1 MTVLNSG
8 QSGVTLSLRRVFGL
22 FLCLVIILVL
32 FSVRL
37 FQLQIVDGDKYAAL
51 ADADIQTTISIA
63 ASRGEILDCNQI
75 PLVSNRTSYAVVLD
89 YNYFPV
95 GNDDEGMK
103 RKNDTLLLLVATL
116 QQEGEEWNDT
126 LPISDEKPYA
136 FLEDQESNV
145 DRLKS
150 QLRMASYATAE
161 NCMKQ
166 LIERFKL
173 ESYTPQ
179 EQRYLAGI
187 QYNMMVAGFGARTP
201 YTFAGDVSDTTMYR
215 ILENN
220 EQFPGVDVDTVA
232 VREYVGGEIACHI
245 IGRVGPIYAGEYEE
259 LKNKGYSYND
269 VLGKSGIEAAA
280 EDALRGD
287 AGARVLIKNS
297 SGAVV
302 SELQTIDPVPGKSVI
317 LSIDSKLQKVAQDM
331 LDEKIRS
338 MRDTAAVGKGKD
350 IVSGSVV
357 MLDVK
362 TGGVIVCASWPS
374 YDLATYYEDYSMLES
389 DKDRPLFNRA
399 LYGAYPCGSVFKPG
413 YALAAITDNFIKP
426 YAKINCTRTYMY
438 YAPSYT
444 PNCMGYHGPINTV
457 TALEKSCNYYF
468 YDVGRQMGS
477 SIFSYLSAYGFGQ
490 KTGVEIG
497 ESSGIQ
503 QSPEYLKSI
512 GGQWVPGDY
521 LQLAIGQRGSYTP
534 IQLASYA
541 MMIANNGVRYKTHFI
556 SAYRSY
562 DGSEDEK
569 VEPVVEATVEWS
581 DEAIKAVK
589 EGMIAVGKS
598 GTASAYFSS
607 TPYTVACKT
616 GTAQTGINNTSDH
629 GTFIAYAPADDP
641 EVAIAVVMER
651 GTSGAST
658 YVARQVLDAY
668 FDKKDAGESPTQIG
682 VLLP

>member
-1 MTVLNSG
+1 MLNSKDN
-8 QSGVTLSLRRVFGL
+8 SGMLSLRRVFGL
-22 FLCLVIILVL
+22 FVCMVIILFL
-32 FSVRL
+32 FAVRL
-37 FQLQIVDGDKYAAL
+37 FQVQIVDGAEYAAL

-63 ASRGEILDCNQI
+63 ASRGEILDRNQI

-89 YNYFPV
+89 YNYFPN
-95 GNDDEGMK
+95 GNTDEGMK
-103 RKNDTLLLLVATL
+103 QKNDTLLLLIDTL
-116 QQEGEEWNDT
+116 KQEGESWNDT
-126 LPISDEKPYA
+126 LPISMTKPYTFA
-136 FLEDQESNV
+136 EEQEADV
-145 DRLKS
+145 AKLKS

-166 LIERFKL
+166 LIEQYQL
-173 ESYTPQ
+173 ESYTQ
-179 EQRYLAGI
+179 EQQRYLAGI
-187 QYNMMVAGFGARTP
+187 QYNMSVAGFGARTP

-220 EQFPGVDVDTVA
+220 EHFPGVDVDTVA
-232 VREYVGGEIACHI
+232 VREYVGGEIGCHI
-245 IGRVGPIYAGEYEE
+245 IGRVGPIYAGEYEK
-259 LKNKGYSYND
+259 LKDKGYSFND

-280 EDALRGD
+280 EDALRGE

-302 SELQTIDPVPGKSVI
+302 SELQTEDPIPGQSVI
-317 LSIDSKLQKVAQDM
+317 LSLDSKLQKVAQDT
-331 LDEKIRS
+331 LDQKIKS
-338 MRDTAAVGKGKD
+338 MRDTAATGKGKD

-362 TGGVIVCASWPS
+362 TGGVMICASWPS
-374 YDLATYYEDYSMLES
+374 YDLSTYYENYSALES

-413 YALAAITDNFIKP
+413 YSLAAITDSIINP
-426 YAKINCTRTYMY
+426 HSRINCTRTYMY

-444 PNCMGYHGPINTV
+444 PNCLGHHGPINTV

-468 YDVGRQMGS
+468 YDVGRLMGNR
-477 SIFSYLSAYGFGQ
+477 IFSYLTQYGFGQ

-497 ESSGIQ
+497 ESSGVQ
-503 QSPEYLKSI
+503 QTPEYLQSI

-534 IQLASYA
+534 IQLAAYA
-541 MMIANNGVRYKTHFI
+541 MMIANNGVRYQTHFI

-562 DGSEDEK
+562 DGEADVK
-569 VEPVVEATVEWS
+569 VDPTVAATTKWS
-581 DEAIKAVK
+581 DEAIASVK
-589 EGMIAVGKS
+589 EGMIAVGKT
-598 GTASAYFSS
+598 GTASAYFAS
-607 TPYTVACKT
+607 TPYTIACKT
-616 GTAQTGINNTSDH
+616 GTAQTGIRNTSDH
-629 GTFIAYAPADDP
+629 GTFIGYAPADNP

-651 GTSGAST
+651 GTSGASS

-668 FDKKDAGESPTQIG
+668 FATKDGGEPPTQMG

>member
-1 MTVLNSG
+1 MLNSRDTD
-8 QSGVTLSLRRVFGL
+8 STLSLRRVFGL
-22 FLCLVIILVL
+22 FICMVVILCL
-32 FSVRL
+32 FAVRL
-37 FQLQIVDGDKYAAL
+37 FQVQIVDGAEYAAL

-63 ASRGEILDCNQI
+63 ASRGEILDRNQM

-89 YNYFPV
+89 YNYFPN
-95 GNDDEGMK
+95 GSTEEGLK
-103 RKNDTLLLLVATL
+103 QKNDTLLLLIDTL
-116 QQEGEEWNDT
+116 QQKDEEWNDT
-126 LPISDEKPYA
+126 LPISDTKPYT

-145 DRLKS
+145 KKLKS
-150 QLRMASYATAE
+150 QLRMADYATAD
-161 NCMKQ
+161 NCMQQ
-166 LIERFKL
+166 LIEQYEL
-173 ESYTPQ
+173 ESYSQQ

-187 QYNMMVAGFGARTP
+187 QYNMAVAGFGARTP

-220 EQFPGVDVDTVA
+220 EYFPGVDVDTVA

-245 IGRVGPIYAGEYEE
+245 IGRVGPIYAGEYET
-259 LKNKGYSYND
+259 LKDKGYSFND
-269 VLGKSGIEAAA
+269 VLGKSGIEGAA
-280 EDALRGD
+280 ESALRGT

-297 SGAVV
+297 SGVVV
-302 SELQTIDPVPGKSVI
+302 SEQQTKDPIPGKSVI
-317 LSIDSKLQKVAQDM
+317 LSLDSKLQKVAQDT
-331 LDEKIRS
+331 LDEKIKS

-362 TGGVIVCASWPS
+362 TGGVMVCASWPS
-374 YDLATYYEDYSMLES
+374 YDLSTYYENYSELES
-389 DKDRPLFNRA
+389 NKDRPLFNRA

-413 YALAAITDNFIKP
+413 YALAAITEGFINP
-426 YAKINCTRTYMY
+426 YSRINCTRTYMY

-444 PNCMGYHGPINTV
+444 PNCLGHHGPINTV

-468 YDVGRQMGS
+468 YDVGRLMS
-477 SIFSYLSAYGFGQ
+477 NRIFSYLSQYGFGQ

-497 ESSGIQ
+497 ESSGVQ
-503 QSPEYLKSI
+503 QTPEYVQSI

-534 IQLASYA
+534 IQLAAYA
-541 MMIANNGVRYKTHFI
+541 MMIANNGVRYKTHFV

-562 DGSEDEK
+562 DGASDEL
-569 VEPVVEATVEWS
+569 VEPVIEATAEWS
-581 DEAIKAVK
+581 DDAIKSVK
-589 EGMIAVGKS
+589 EGMIAVGKT
-598 GTASAYFSS
+598 GTASAYFAS

-616 GTAQTGINNTSDH
+616 GTAQTGIKNTSDH
-629 GTFIAYAPADDP
+629 GTFIGYAPADNP

-651 GTSGAST
+651 GTSGASS
-658 YVARQVLDAY
+658 YVARQLLDAY
-668 FDKKDAGESPTQIG
+668 FKSKDGGESPTQIG